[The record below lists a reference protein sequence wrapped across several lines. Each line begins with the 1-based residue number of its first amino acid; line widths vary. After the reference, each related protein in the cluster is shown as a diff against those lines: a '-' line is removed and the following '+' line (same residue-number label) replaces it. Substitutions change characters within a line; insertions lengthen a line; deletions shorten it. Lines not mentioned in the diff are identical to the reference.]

1 MLVHENGL
9 ALIKRGRRVKV
20 FEFIKK
26 NISKLFNSKIREN
39 VIDEEN
45 TCMKSETDE
54 VKEIIVVR
62 KQITPKQLLIRKL
75 NRIIKET
82 KSGRIRT
89 KNVKRLGDIS
99 GK

>member
-1 MLVHENGL
+1 M
-9 ALIKRGRRVKV
+9 

-26 NISKLFNSKIREN
+26 NISKLFNGKIREN

-54 VKEIIVVR
+54 VKEMMGI
-62 KQITPKQLLIRKL
+62 KKEITPKQLLIRKL

>member
-1 MLVHENGL
+1 M
-9 ALIKRGRRVKV
+9 

-26 NISKLFNSKIREN
+26 NMSKLFNGKIREN

>member
-1 MLVHENGL
+1 M
-9 ALIKRGRRVKV
+9 

-26 NISKLFNSKIREN
+26 NISKLFNGKIREN

-82 KSGRIRT
+82 KSGRIRA

>member
-1 MLVHENGL
+1 M
-9 ALIKRGRRVKV
+9 

-54 VKEIIVVR
+54 VIEIIVVR

>member
-1 MLVHENGL
+1 M
-9 ALIKRGRRVKV
+9 

-26 NISKLFNSKIREN
+26 NISKLFNGKIREN

-62 KQITPKQLLIRKL
+62 KQITPKQLLIKKL

-89 KNVKRLGDIS
+89 KNIKRLGDIS

>member
-1 MLVHENGL
+1 M
-9 ALIKRGRRVKV
+9 

-62 KQITPKQLLIRKL
+62 KQITPKQLLIKKL

-82 KSGRIRT
+82 KSGRIRA
-89 KNVKRLGDIS
+89 KNIKRLGDIS

>member
-1 MLVHENGL
+1 M
-9 ALIKRGRRVKV
+9 

-26 NISKLFNSKIREN
+26 NVSKLFDRKIKES
-39 VIDEEN
+39 VIDAEN

>member
-1 MLVHENGL
+1 M
-9 ALIKRGRRVKV
+9 
-20 FEFIKK
+20 FECIKK

-54 VKEIIVVR
+54 VKEMMVI
-62 KQITPKQLLIRKL
+62 KKEITPKQLLIKKL

>member
-1 MLVHENGL
+1 M
-9 ALIKRGRRVKV
+9 

-26 NISKLFNSKIREN
+26 NISKLFKGKIREN

-45 TCMKSETDE
+45 ACMKSETDE

-89 KNVKRLGDIS
+89 KNIKRLGDIS

>member
-1 MLVHENGL
+1 M
-9 ALIKRGRRVKV
+9 

-26 NISKLFNSKIREN
+26 NISKLFKDKIREN

-54 VKEIIVVR
+54 VKEMMVI
-62 KQITPKQLLIRKL
+62 KKEITPKQLLIKKL

>member
-1 MLVHENGL
+1 M
-9 ALIKRGRRVKV
+9 

-26 NISKLFNSKIREN
+26 NISKLFKGKIREN

-45 TCMKSETDE
+45 TSMKSETDE

-62 KQITPKQLLIRKL
+62 KQVTPKQLLIRKL

>member
-1 MLVHENGL
+1 M
-9 ALIKRGRRVKV
+9 

-26 NISKLFNSKIREN
+26 NISKLFNGKIREN

-45 TCMKSETDE
+45 TCMESETDE

>member
-1 MLVHENGL
+1 M
-9 ALIKRGRRVKV
+9 

-26 NISKLFNSKIREN
+26 NISKLFKGKIREN
-39 VIDEEN
+39 VI
-45 TCMKSETDE
+45 DE

-89 KNVKRLGDIS
+89 KNIKRLGDIS

>member
-1 MLVHENGL
+1 M
-9 ALIKRGRRVKV
+9 

-54 VKEIIVVR
+54 VKEMMVI
-62 KQITPKQLLIRKL
+62 KKEITPKQLLIKKL

-82 KSGRIRT
+82 KSGRIRA
-89 KNVKRLGDIS
+89 KNIKRLGDIS

>member
-1 MLVHENGL
+1 M
-9 ALIKRGRRVKV
+9 

-54 VKEIIVVR
+54 VKEIIVVS

-82 KSGRIRT
+82 KSGRIRA
-89 KNVKRLGDIS
+89 KNIKRLGDIS

>member
-1 MLVHENGL
+1 M
-9 ALIKRGRRVKV
+9 

-26 NISKLFNSKIREN
+26 NISKLFKGKIREN

-54 VKEIIVVR
+54 VKEMMVI
-62 KQITPKQLLIRKL
+62 KKEITPKQLLIKKL

>member
-1 MLVHENGL
+1 M
-9 ALIKRGRRVKV
+9 

-26 NISKLFNSKIREN
+26 NISKLFKGKIREN
-39 VIDEEN
+39 VI
-45 TCMKSETDE
+45 DE

>member
-1 MLVHENGL
+1 M
-9 ALIKRGRRVKV
+9 

-89 KNVKRLGDIS
+89 KNVKRLCDIS

>member
-1 MLVHENGL
+1 M
-9 ALIKRGRRVKV
+9 

-26 NISKLFNSKIREN
+26 NISKLFKGKIREN

-45 TCMKSETDE
+45 TCMESETDE

-62 KQITPKQLLIRKL
+62 KQVTPKQLLIKKI
-75 NRIIKET
+75 NKIIKET

>member
-1 MLVHENGL
+1 M
-9 ALIKRGRRVKV
+9 

-26 NISKLFNSKIREN
+26 NISKLFKGKIREN

-62 KQITPKQLLIRKL
+62 KQITPKQLLIKKL

>member
-1 MLVHENGL
+1 M
-9 ALIKRGRRVKV
+9 

-26 NISKLFNSKIREN
+26 NISKLFNGKIREN

-54 VKEIIVVR
+54 VKEMMVI
-62 KQITPKQLLIRKL
+62 KKEITPKQLLIKKL

>member
-1 MLVHENGL
+1 M
-9 ALIKRGRRVKV
+9 

-62 KQITPKQLLIRKL
+62 KQITPKQLLIKKI
-75 NRIIKET
+75 NKIIKET

>member
-1 MLVHENGL
+1 M
-9 ALIKRGRRVKV
+9 

-26 NISKLFNSKIREN
+26 NISKLFKDKIREN

-54 VKEIIVVR
+54 VKEMIVVR
-62 KQITPKQLLIRKL
+62 KQVTPKQLLIKKI

>member
-1 MLVHENGL
+1 M
-9 ALIKRGRRVKV
+9 

-45 TCMKSETDE
+45 TCMESETDE

>member
-1 MLVHENGL
+1 M
-9 ALIKRGRRVKV
+9 

-82 KSGRIRT
+82 KSGRIRA

>member
-1 MLVHENGL
+1 M
-9 ALIKRGRRVKV
+9 

-45 TCMKSETDE
+45 TCMNSETDE

>member
-1 MLVHENGL
+1 M
-9 ALIKRGRRVKV
+9 

-26 NISKLFNSKIREN
+26 NISKLFNGKIREN

-75 NRIIKET
+75 NRIMKET

>member
-1 MLVHENGL
+1 M
-9 ALIKRGRRVKV
+9 

-82 KSGRIRT
+82 KSGRIRA
-89 KNVKRLGDIS
+89 KNIKRLGEIS

>member
-1 MLVHENGL
+1 M
-9 ALIKRGRRVKV
+9 

-62 KQITPKQLLIRKL
+62 KQITIKQLLIRKL
-75 NRIIKET
+75 KRIIKET

>member
-1 MLVHENGL
+1 M
-9 ALIKRGRRVKV
+9 

-26 NISKLFNSKIREN
+26 NISKLFNGKIREN

-62 KQITPKQLLIRKL
+62 KQITPKQLLIKKL

-99 GK
+99 GKQ

>member
-1 MLVHENGL
+1 M
-9 ALIKRGRRVKV
+9 

-26 NISKLFNSKIREN
+26 NISKLFNGKIREN

-45 TCMKSETDE
+45 TCMKSEIDE

-62 KQITPKQLLIRKL
+62 KQITPKQLLIKKL

>member
-1 MLVHENGL
+1 M
-9 ALIKRGRRVKV
+9 

-82 KSGRIRT
+82 KSGRIRA
-89 KNVKRLGDIS
+89 KNIKRLGDIS

>member
-1 MLVHENGL
+1 M
-9 ALIKRGRRVKV
+9 

-26 NISKLFNSKIREN
+26 NISKLFKGKIREN
-39 VIDEEN
+39 VIAEEN

>member
-1 MLVHENGL
+1 M
-9 ALIKRGRRVKV
+9 

-26 NISKLFNSKIREN
+26 NISKLFKGKIREN

-45 TCMKSETDE
+45 TCMESETDE

-62 KQITPKQLLIRKL
+62 KQITPKQLLIRKIK
-75 NRIIKET
+75 RIIKET

>member
-1 MLVHENGL
+1 M
-9 ALIKRGRRVKV
+9 

-26 NISKLFNSKIREN
+26 NISKLFKGKVREN

>member
-1 MLVHENGL
+1 M
-9 ALIKRGRRVKV
+9 

-26 NISKLFNSKIREN
+26 NISKLFKDKIREN

-45 TCMKSETDE
+45 TCMKSETTE
-54 VKEIIVVR
+54 GQEKVVVR
-62 KQITPKQLLIRKL
+62 KQVTPKQLLIKKI
-75 NRIIKET
+75 NKIIKET

-89 KNVKRLGDIS
+89 KNMKRLGDIS

>member
-1 MLVHENGL
+1 M
-9 ALIKRGRRVKV
+9 

-26 NISKLFNSKIREN
+26 NISKLFNGKIREN

-54 VKEIIVVR
+54 VKEMMVI
-62 KQITPKQLLIRKL
+62 KITPKQLLIKKL

-82 KSGRIRT
+82 KSGRIRA
-89 KNVKRLGDIS
+89 KNIKRLGDIS

>member
-1 MLVHENGL
+1 M
-9 ALIKRGRRVKV
+9 

-39 VIDEEN
+39 VIEEN

>member
-1 MLVHENGL
+1 M
-9 ALIKRGRRVKV
+9 

-26 NISKLFNSKIREN
+26 NISKLFKGKIREN

>member
-1 MLVHENGL
+1 M
-9 ALIKRGRRVKV
+9 

-26 NISKLFNSKIREN
+26 NISKLFNGKIREN

-54 VKEIIVVR
+54 VKEMMVI
-62 KQITPKQLLIRKL
+62 KITPKQLLIKKL